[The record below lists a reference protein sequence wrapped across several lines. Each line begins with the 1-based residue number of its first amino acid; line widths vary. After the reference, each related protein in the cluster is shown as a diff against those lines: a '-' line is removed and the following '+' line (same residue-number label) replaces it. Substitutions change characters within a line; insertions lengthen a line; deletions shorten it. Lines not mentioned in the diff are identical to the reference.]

1 MTSADKILACLRKRS
16 AMTIDEIVAATK
28 IPNGTVRP
36 MMYELRVDG
45 AVISEKIHAR
55 RVEWS
60 IAPVQEQ
67 PAFHPLLQQFIDR
80 SAQAVA

>member
-16 AMTIDEIVAATK
+16 AMTIDEIVAATRMR
-28 IPNGTVRP
+28 PGTVRP

-45 AVISEKIHAR
+45 LVVSEKIHAR

-60 IAPVQEQ
+60 IAPVEEQ
-67 PAFHPLLQQFIDR
+67 PVFHPLLQRFIDR
-80 SAQAVA
+80 AATA